1 MLCFYREVIA
11 MLMSWNDPQIRKS
24 HEIPVSTAPRHL
36 HLRTSLTIPNLTPS
50 TPTLH
55 ITIMVKNG
63 INSLRNSTSN
73 LSMRPQPPSSDADIG
88 APAARQQI
96 ADLEA
101 RIAQLQARDNLVPA
115 PPSPESVRES
125 SIRVSYPSEEEEED
139 EIKGMKMK
147 YNRANGI
154 NYVREGPGTLS
165 KPYVQ
170 CPTLPSIPADWARQ
184 YFAQPILPHDSQP
197 YGGMPA
203 PFGGLYPRTE
213 PGSNASEWKP
223 EKSLFEKYN
232 ESLQEQHNKPKG
244 SLITKGLVREGNS
257 LKRPEAYTQPFCDF
271 LTDNPTVWHTVNYF
285 ETKLEKAGFKKV

>member
-1 MLCFYREVIA
+1 MLC
-11 MLMSWNDPQIRKS
+11 LGLGNDPQIRKG

-73 LSMRPQPPSSDADIG
+73 LSMRPQPPSSDADVS
-88 APAARQQI
+88 AAARQQI

-125 SIRVSYPSEEEEED
+125 SIRVSYPSEEEED
-139 EIKGMKMK
+139 EIKGMKMR

-154 NYVREGPGTLS
+154 NYVREGPSTPS

-170 CPTLPSIPADWARQ
+170 SPALPPIPADWARQ
-184 YFAQPILPHDSQP
+184 YFAQPILPHDSHP
-197 YGGMPA
+197 YGGMPS
-203 PFGGLYPRTE
+203 PFGGLYPRAE
-213 PGSNASEWKP
+213 PASHASERKP